1 MEARVNP
8 EDAREV
14 WISSAQDRHAQE
26 AGVRTTGELAL
37 PHPTARSESV
47 GDDQSL

>member
-1 MEARVNP
+1 MEARVSP

-14 WISSAQDRHAQE
+14 WISSHAQE

-37 PHPTARSESV
+37 PHPTARSEPV
-47 GDDQSL
+47 GDDQSF